1 MNLSR
6 WLAMAGM
13 AAWLAAA
20 PGAQAQQKQQPNL
33 HVGYV
38 YPAGGRQGATFEAVV
53 AGQYLVGATNIF
65 VSGGGV
71 TATITD
77 YIRPIAGKEL
87 NDLRI
92 LMDELLARRAV
103 VRGDFRAL
111 ENFRSFKNSKDIKKD
126 AAAEDKE
133 IQELKKKYAGA
144 KWTPEDDQMLI
155 EVRKKLAGS
164 VKRPA
169 NPAISEIVVL
179 KMTVAPNAE
188 VGQRELRIG
197 TMMGLSNPLAFYVGQ
212 LPEFSKEPSKAITEQ
227 KSQVAKTAFA
237 PKNRVAV
244 PTMKVTLPA
253 VVNGQILPG
262 AADRFQF
269 NATKGQRIVIAA
281 SARELIP
288 YIPDAVPGWF
298 QATLALY
305 GPGGKELAYDDDFRF
320 NPDPVLYYQ
329 IPADGEYTVE
339 IKDAIYRGREDFVY
353 RITIGE
359 LPFVTGIFPLGG
371 HAGAETTVEVKGWN
385 LPDTRLTLDNK
396 NKAQGV
402 YPVCARQGTLDSNFI
417 PFKVDTLPECLEQKP
432 NNDQAHAQRVTLPI
446 IINGR
451 MEKPNDVD
459 VFRFEGKAGDEVVAE
474 VHARRLNSP
483 LDSVLKLSDAAGKQL
498 AFNDDY
504 VDKGAG
510 LTTHHADSYLRATL
524 PKDGTYYIHITDA
537 QHKGGPDYAYR
548 LRVSAPRPD
557 FELRVAPS
565 TLVSR
570 AGASIPVTVYALR
583 RDGFAGAI
591 ALSLKDAPPGF
602 KLSGGTV
609 PADKDQ
615 VKLTVAVPMMPHP
628 EPLELNVEGR
638 ATVEGREVVHAAVP
652 AEDMMQAFEYRH
664 LVPSKDLLVAVMGRP
679 MGGGRGAVKVLSETP
694 VRIPAGGTAHI
705 RLATPTSAFA
715 SKVRLELSDAPDG
728 MVIQDL
734 LPSSDGA
741 EIVVQSDADKMKVGQ
756 TGNLIVK
763 VFPKMQSPKNPKQ
776 KNKGQYSLG
785 TLPAIPFEIVQK

>member
-1 MNLSR
+1 ML
-6 WLAMAGM
+6 
-13 AAWLAAA
+13 LAAT
-20 PGAQAQQKQQPNL
+20 PGMSAQQKQMPNM

-38 YPAGGRQGATFEAVV
+38 YPAGGKQGTTFEAVV
-53 AGQYLVGATNIF
+53 AGQFLFGVTNIF

-77 YIRPIAGKEL
+77 YIRPISGKEI

-103 VRGDFRAL
+103 SRGDFRAL
-111 ENFRSFKNSKDIKKD
+111 ENFRSFKNSKDVKKD
-126 AAAEDKE
+126 AASEDKE
-133 IQELKKKYAGA
+133 IQELKKKYANT
-144 KWTPEDDQMLI
+144 KWTPDDDRLLMETRQ
-155 EVRKKLAGS
+155 KLASG

-179 KMTVAPNAE
+179 KVTVAPDAE
-188 VGQRELRIG
+188 VGQRELRVG
-197 TMMGLSNPLAFYVGQ
+197 TMMGLSNPLAFNIGQ
-212 LPEFSKEPSKAITEQ
+212 LPEFSKEASKAITEQ
-227 KSQVAKTAFA
+227 KSAVAKTAFA
-237 PKNRVAV
+237 PKNRTAQ

-262 AADRFQF
+262 AVDRFRFQ
-269 NATKGQRIVIAA
+269 ATKGQRVVIAA

-305 GPGGKELAYDDDFRF
+305 DSHGKELAYDDDFRF

-353 RITIGE
+353 RVTLGE

-371 HAGAETTVEVKGWN
+371 PAGAETTVEVKGWN
-385 LPDTRLTLDNK
+385 LSDTHMTIDAR
-396 NKAQGV
+396 NKAPGT
-402 YPVCARQGTLDSNFI
+402 YPVCARQGAVASNFV
-417 PFKVDTLPECLEQKP
+417 PFKVDTLPECLDQQS
-432 NNDQAHAQRVTLPI
+432 NNDPAHAQRVTLPI

-451 MEKPNDVD
+451 MEKPNDTD

-483 LDSVLKLSDAAGKQL
+483 LDSVLKLTDAAGKQL
-498 AFNDDY
+498 AFNDDH

-524 PKDGTYYIHITDA
+524 PKDGDYYVHITDA

-548 LRVSAPRPD
+548 LRISAPQPD
-557 FELRVAPS
+557 FELRVVPS

-570 AGASIPVTVYALR
+570 AGASIPITVYAIR
-583 RDGFAGAI
+583 RDWFSGAI
-591 ALSLKDAPPGF
+591 ALSLKGAPEDF
-602 KLSGGTV
+602 KLVGGTI
-609 PADKDQ
+609 PSDKEQ
-615 VKLTVAVPMMPHP
+615 LKLTVSVPVQPHP
-628 EPLELNVEGR
+628 EPLELKVEGR
-638 ATVEGREVVHAAVP
+638 ATSEGREVVHTAVP

-664 LVPSKDLLVAVMGRP
+664 LVPARDLLAAVMGRP
-679 MGGGRGAVKVLSETP
+679 LGGNRGLVKVLSETP
-694 VRIPAGGTAHI
+694 IKIPAGGTARI
-705 RLATPTSAFA
+705 RLSTPSIAFA
-715 SKVRLELSDAPDG
+715 NRVRLELSDAPDG
-728 MVIQDL
+728 MVIQEL
-734 LPSSDGA
+734 LPSPDGA
-741 EIVVQSDADKMKVGQ
+741 EIVVQSDAEKSKPGQ

-763 VFPKMQSPKNPKQ
+763 VFPKPQSPNPKSKNKNP
-776 KNKGQYSLG
+776 YPMG
-785 TLPAIPFEIVQK
+785 TLPAIPYEIVQK